1 MDGPG
6 TISWDEFI
14 ENAESFIALSNQI
27 SDGWQLC
34 GDKKVPTQAYLIRQK
49 KHFIRDELDTE
60 NSTCVEDW
68 SDKLCED
75 PYEASFTNERPL
87 VLEHHILWS
96 MSYSVPVL
104 YFNGWKSD
112 FPGINRISVEE
123 AQGLI
128 NGSAL
133 NYSEL
138 SQVIHPILGTPYL
151 QLHPCMSHEL
161 LQHTHKSKNKLV
173 SWLSFVAPAALRL
186 DLSQE
191 YYKLTL
197 ETLQDA
203 HE

>member
-6 TISWDEFI
+6 TISWDEFLA
-14 ENAESFIALSNQI
+14 NAESFIIVSDQI
-27 SDGWQLC
+27 SDGWQLR
-34 GDKKVPTQAYLIRQK
+34 GNKEVPTEAYLVRQK
-49 KHFIRDELDTE
+49 KHIISNEINTE
-60 NSTCVEDW
+60 NSSTIENW
-68 SDKLCED
+68 SEKLCED
-75 PYEASFTNERPL
+75 PYEASFRNERPL
-87 VLEHHILWS
+87 IIEHHILWS

-138 SQVIHPILGTPYL
+138 SQAIHPILGTPYL

-161 LQHTHKSKNKLV
+161 LQYTHKSKNKLV

-186 DLSQE
+186 DIKQE
-191 YYKLTL
+191 YHKLTL
-197 ETLQDA
+197 
-203 HE
+203 